1 MDENNTTP
9 EPNLPENDD
18 SSNNTESENTESSS
32 TVSEFAKLYKQK
44 FGTKKQSWQGDDHW
58 NREQYKGYEIYSQ
71 HKESRSNVYDEIV
84 EDLIDI
90 IAKLLKE
97 LSKKK

>member
-9 EPNLPENDD
+9 EPKVPDDEGTSKPEGEDFVKKPKNFNFFDKNIKSSKQFDD
-18 SSNNTESENTESSS
+18 YHEHKTHWTQPTPIVKPEQPSS
-32 TVSEFAKLYKQK
+32 
-44 FGTKKQSWQGDDHW
+44 
-58 NREQYKGYEIYSQ
+58 
-71 HKESRSNVYDEIV
+71 YDEIV

-97 LSKKK
+97 LRKRK